1 MSTAIVIAAGFI
13 NLIVVLQ
20 AVFRPSSGQ
29 RDYRLLFKKR
39 SMPSAAEIAFE
50 FTS

>member
-1 MSTAIVIAAGFI
+1 MSTAIVIAAG
-13 NLIVVLQ
+13 LISLIIILR
-20 AVFRPSSGQ
+20 AVFRQFSGK

-39 SMPSAAEIAFE
+39 SMPSAAEMAFE

>member
-1 MSTAIVIAAGFI
+1 MIAAGFI
-13 NLIVVLQ
+13 NLIVILQ
-20 AVFRPSSGQ
+20 AVFRQSSGE

-39 SMPSAAEIAFE
+39 SMPSAAEMAFE